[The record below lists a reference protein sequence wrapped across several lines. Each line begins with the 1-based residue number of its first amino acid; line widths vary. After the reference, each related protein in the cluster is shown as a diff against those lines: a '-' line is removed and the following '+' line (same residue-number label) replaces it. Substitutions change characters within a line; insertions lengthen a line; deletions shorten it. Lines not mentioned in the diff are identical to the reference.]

1 MSLRQNVMDPESSLP
16 FPPDYTAAYFDNHPC
31 TTSAPMEW
39 DRVMKVY
46 YMHVQMKKGVA
57 LLPDTEGLMLPP
69 KKM

>member
-1 MSLRQNVMDPESSLP
+1 
-16 FPPDYTAAYFDNHPC
+16 
-31 TTSAPMEW
+31 MEW